1 MNRPEI
7 APRASAG
14 PDPGN
19 AAPDPRPGEA
29 HHEERERVRSLARG
43 LAVIQAFGPE
53 RPSMTLTEVAAATG
67 MTRAAARRFLLT
79 LEDLG
84 FVASDGKHF
93 SLTPHILC
101 LGYAYLSSMS
111 WWHIAQ
117 PFMEQVAR
125 TVQESCSA
133 AAMDGDEIVYLAR
146 IPGTR
151 IMSVNLSIGSRLP
164 AYCTSLGRVL
174 LADRPAA
181 WLDGYLAR
189 TPLDKRAPRTITDPA
204 RLRAAIDKVRAL
216 GFSLVDEELEAGVRS
231 IAVPLYDRTG
241 ACIAALNVGG
251 AAARTTVQRQLDV
264 YLPALR
270 EASRKTTEALP

>member
-1 MNRPEI
+1 MNRPE
-7 APRASAG
+7 RAYPAR
-14 PDPGN
+14 PP
-19 AAPDPRPGEA
+19 AAD
-29 HHEERERVRSLARG
+29 RERVRSLARG

-53 RPSMTLTEVAAATG
+53 RPSMTLTEVSAATG

-93 SLTPHILC
+93 SLTPQILR

-117 PFMEQVAR
+117 PFMEQVAH

-133 AAMDGDEIVYLAR
+133 AVLDGDEIVYVAR
-146 IPGTR
+146 VPATR
-151 IMSVNLSIGSRLP
+151 IMAVNLSIGTRLP

-174 LADRPAA
+174 LAHRPPD

-189 TPLDKRAPRTITDPA
+189 TTLEKRAPRTITDPD
-204 RLRAAIDKVRAL
+204 RLRAEVDKVRAQ
-216 GFSLVDEELEAGVRS
+216 GFSMVDEELEPGVRS
-231 IAVPLYDRTG
+231 IAVPLFDRTG
-241 ACIAALNVGG
+241 ACIAALNIGG
-251 AAARTTVQRQLDV
+251 AAARTPVQRMLDV
-264 YLPALR
+264 YL
-270 EASRKTTEALP
+270 

>member
-7 APRASAG
+7 ALPETGSPNGAVQTG
-14 PDPGN
+14 
-19 AAPDPRPGEA
+19 
-29 HHEERERVRSLARG
+29 ERERVRSLARG

-93 SLTPHILC
+93 SLTPHILR
-101 LGYAYLSSMS
+101 LGYAYLSSMG

-133 AAMDGDEIVYLAR
+133 AVLDGDEIVYVAR
-146 IPGTR
+146 VPATR
-151 IMSVNLSIGSRLP
+151 IMSVNLNIGTRLP
-164 AYCTSLGRVL
+164 VYCTSLGRVL
-174 LADRPAA
+174 LAHRPPP

-189 TPLDKRAPRTITDPA
+189 TTLEKRAPRTITDPNQ
-204 RLRAAIDKVRAL
+204 LRAEIDKVRRQ
-216 GFSLVDEELEAGVRS
+216 GFSVIDEELEAGVRS
-231 IAVPLYDRTG
+231 IAVPLYDRSG
-241 ACIAALNVGG
+241 VCIAALNVGC
-251 AAARTTVQRQLDV
+251 AAARATVQHLLDV
-264 YLPALR
+264 CLPALR
-270 EASRKTTEALP
+270 EASRKTTESVP

>member
-1 MNRPEI
+1 MNKPEATPPETSPPKI
-7 APRASAG
+7 
-14 PDPGN
+14 
-19 AAPDPRPGEA
+19 GEK
-29 HHEERERVRSLARG
+29 ERVQSLARG

-53 RPSMTLTEVAAATG
+53 RQSMTLTEVATETG

-93 SLTPHILC
+93 SLTPHILR
-101 LGYAYLSSMS
+101 LGYAYLSSMC

-117 PFMEQVAR
+117 PFMEEVAR
-125 TVQESCSA
+125 NVQESCSA
-133 AAMDGDEIVYLAR
+133 AALDGEEIVYVAR
-146 IPGTR
+146 VPASR
-151 IMSVNLSIGSRLP
+151 IMSVNLSIGTRLP

-174 LADRPAA
+174 LAHEPAHQLA
-181 WLDGYLAR
+181 AYLAR
-189 TPLDKRAPRTITDPA
+189 VDLAKRTDRTITDVEKLKA
-204 RLRAAIDKVRAL
+204 EIAKVRSQ
-216 GFSLVDEELEAGVRS
+216 GFSIIDEELEAGVRS
-231 IAVPLYDRTG
+231 IAVPLFDRTG

-251 AAARTTVQRQLDV
+251 AAARATVQHLLEV

>member
-1 MNRPEI
+1 MNRPET
-7 APRASAG
+7 AQ
-14 PDPGN
+14 
-19 AAPDPRPGEA
+19 AAQLPTG
-29 HHEERERVRSLARG
+29 ERERVRSLARG

-53 RPSMTLTEVAAATG
+53 RPAMTLAEVAAVTG
-67 MTRAAARRFLLT
+67 MTRASARRFLLT

-93 SLTPHILC
+93 SLTPQILR

-133 AAMDGDEIVYLAR
+133 AVLDGDEIVYVAR

-151 IMSVNLSIGSRLP
+151 IMSVNLNIGTRLP

-174 LADRPAA
+174 LAHRSPN
-181 WLDGYLAR
+181 WVNGYLAR
-189 TPLDKRAPRTITDPA
+189 AALEKRAPRTMTHPDPP
-204 RLRAAIDKVRAL
+204 RAANDKVRDQD
-216 GFSLVDEELEAGVRS
+216 FSLVDEELEAGVRS
-231 IAVPLYDRTG
+231 ISVPLCDRSG
-241 ACIAALNVGG
+241 ECIAALNVGS
-251 AAARTTVQRQLDV
+251 AAARAPVQRLLDV
-264 YLPALR
+264 YLPLLR
-270 EASRKTTEALP
+270 EASRKITAALP

>member
-1 MNRPEI
+1 MNPPETIVRPGAPATRI
-7 APRASAG
+7 AAPRSA
-14 PDPGN
+14 D
-19 AAPDPRPGEA
+19 
-29 HHEERERVRSLARG
+29 RERVQSLARG
-43 LAVIQAFGPE
+43 LTVIQAFGPA

-93 SLTPHILC
+93 SLTPHILR
-101 LGYAYLSSMS
+101 LGYAYLSSMN

-117 PFMEQVAR
+117 PYMEEVAR
-125 TVQESCSA
+125 TLQESCSA
-133 AAMDGDEIVYLAR
+133 AVLDGDEIVYVAR

-151 IMSVNLSIGSRLP
+151 IMSVNLNIGTRLP

-174 LADRPAA
+174 LAHRPPN
-181 WLDGYLAR
+181 WVNGYLAR
-189 TPLDKRAPRTITDPA
+189 AALEKRAPRTITDPD
-204 RLRAAIDKVRAL
+204 RLRAEIDKVRGQ

-231 IAVPLYDRTG
+231 ISVPLYDRTG
-241 ACIAALNVGG
+241 DCIAALNVGG

-270 EASRKTTEALP
+270 EAARKTTEALP